1 MKKNIIP
8 IAAFAAVVFGAIAI
22 LARPRRSSSTSTP
35 TGTDTPTTP
44 EPHTSSGIDLT
55 QFRPGGSHRRV
66 RISSQH
72 DSAPHSASRDE
83 LAALLQRYMRE
94 PRTGG
99 GRAVPV
105 NQIHIPCESTGR
117 KDAWFYR
124 LTPEQQVWFVILLYE
139 QYDLSHGQ
147 ISKLVPLSARAISR
161 LLRDAGAVR
170 YSDRPHSTGRPLAA

>member
-1 MKKNIIP
+1 MKKTFLN
-8 IAAFAAVVFGAIAI
+8 IAAFAAVVLGAAI
-22 LARPRRSSSTSTP
+22 MASARRSSSTSTT

-44 EPHTSSGIDLT
+44 DPDPAP
-55 QFRPGGSHRRV
+55 R
-66 RISSQH
+66 
-72 DSAPHSASRDE
+72 SATRDE

-99 GRAVPV
+99 GHAVPV
-105 NQIHIPCESTGR
+105 TRLHIPSDGTSR

-124 LTPEQQVWFVILLYE
+124 LSPGQQVMLIIVLYE

-170 YSDRPHSTGRPLAA
+170 YSARPLPSGRPLAA

>member
-1 MKKNIIP
+1 MKKSFLP
-8 IAAFAAVVFGAIAI
+8 FAAFAAVVFGAA
-22 LARPRRSSSTSTP
+22 LVASARRPSSTST
-35 TGTDTPTTP
+35 TAGTDTTTP
-44 EPHTSSGIDLT
+44 EPQDPAP
-55 QFRPGGSHRRV
+55 R
-66 RISSQH
+66 
-72 DSAPHSASRDE
+72 SATRDE
-83 LAALLQRYMRE
+83 LAALLRRYMKE

-105 NQIHIPCESTGR
+105 TRFHIPCDSTGR

-147 ISKLVPLSARAISR
+147 ISKLVPLSARAICR

-170 YSDRPHSTGRPLAA
+170 YSDRPRPTGRPLAA

>member
-1 MKKNIIP
+1 MKKSIIP
-8 IAAFAAVVFGAIAI
+8 AI
-22 LARPRRSSSTSTP
+22 LFATLLGAAAIVASIRRSSSTSTP

-44 EPHTSSGIDLT
+44 EPHTPSGIDLT

-72 DSAPHSASRDE
+72 DSARHIATRDE
-83 LAALLQRYMRE
+83 LAALLQRYRRE

-161 LLRDAGAVR
+161 ILRDAGAVR
-170 YSDRPHSTGRPLAA
+170 YSDRPRPTGRPLAA

>member
-1 MKKNIIP
+1 MKKTIIP
-8 IAAFAAVVFGAIAI
+8 IAAFAAVVFGAAV
-22 LARPRRSSSTSTP
+22 LVASARRSSSTSTT

-44 EPHTSSGIDLT
+44 DHDPA
-55 QFRPGGSHRRV
+55 PRV
-66 RISSQH
+66 
-72 DSAPHSASRDE
+72 ATRDE
-83 LAALLQRYMRE
+83 LAALLRRYMRE

-105 NQIHIPCESTGR
+105 TRIHIPCDSIGR

-170 YSDRPHSTGRPLAA
+170 YSARPRPSGRPLAA

>member
-1 MKKNIIP
+1 MKKSVLTV
-8 IAAFAAVVFGAIAI
+8 AAFAAVVFGAAA
-22 LARPRRSSSTSTP
+22 LVARARRSSSTSTT

-44 EPHTSSGIDLT
+44 DPDPAP
-55 QFRPGGSHRRV
+55 R
-66 RISSQH
+66 
-72 DSAPHSASRDE
+72 SATPDE

-105 NQIHIPCESTGR
+105 TRLPIPSGGISR

-124 LTPEQQVWFVILLYE
+124 LSPDQQVMLIIVLYE

-147 ISKLVPLSARAISR
+147 ISNIVPLSARAISR
-161 LLRDAGAVR
+161 FLRDAGAVR
-170 YSDRPHSTGRPLAA
+170 YSDRLHPTGRPLAA